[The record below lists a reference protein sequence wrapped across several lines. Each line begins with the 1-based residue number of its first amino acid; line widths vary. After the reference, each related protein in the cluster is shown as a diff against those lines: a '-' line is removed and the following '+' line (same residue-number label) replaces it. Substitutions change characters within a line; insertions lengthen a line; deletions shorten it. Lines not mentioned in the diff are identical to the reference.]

1 MVEVGHSRPGLG
13 MTAQELCDWKWRRH
27 SGGSRKK
34 RFSPWDFKKDEEGK
48 MEM

>member
-1 MVEVGHSRPGLG
+1 
-13 MTAQELCDWKWRRH
+13 MTESEEG
-27 SGGSRKK
+27 SGGSRKKKKK